1 MVVDPTFQ
9 VISMLAP
16 FSIVKESP
24 GILASVPVSYKSKVG
39 GKGFRFNSRL
49 QSILVKKSKHQELGS
64 SHSQWS
70 RERMSA
76 SVLGLSSPL
85 YSPRPSPGNVPC
97 PITDVQAFSPLWEDV
112 PTAKQ
117 IWSVPHWG
125 LLSGDSRFCQV
136 DARRGTTSQICLKY
150 RDAFTSDTTHHPYP
164 AGLSLQPVHHCR
176 ELGHEKELPFF
187 PPFFLFFPPLFLSLL
202 FVVLCFETESLYTAL
217 AVLELTI

>member
-1 MVVDPTFQ
+1 MDPTFQ

-16 FSIVKESP
+16 FSIAKESP

-85 YSPRPSPGNVPC
+85 YSPRPKS
-97 PITDVQAFSPLWEDV
+97 WES
-112 PTAKQ
+112 TL
-117 IWSVPHWG
+117 SSHRCSG
-125 LLSGDSRFCQV
+125 LLTSVNVIKPSPQMCPQPSRPGQFLTEAFCQV
-136 DARRGTTSQICLKY
+136 VLDSVKLTPGE
-150 RDAFTSDTTHHPYP
+150 
-164 AGLSLQPVHHCR
+164 V
-176 ELGHEKELPFF
+176 
-187 PPFFLFFPPLFLSLL
+187 PPPR
-202 FVVLCFETESLYTAL
+202 YA
-217 AVLELTI
+217 